1 MNQSINQVFLEILG
15 KMYLTF
21 FVSLHSFIFAEI
33 NFFRRVFHS
42 ETVFMSESPSFFTYK
57 EIGLTLSG
65 PTVCKKVHPQFLL
78 LRKAINIEL
87 IRPKFFYFSYYY
99 VVSPVKNVL
108 APKPHG
114 KRYKNIFVK
123 NFSIFYYW
131 SNQILHFTPFEK
143 AYNIGLLTSILHFFQ
158 FSLKLR
164 LNLILWG
171 GSMNQFCRHRKGCT
185 FLHIAGLDLIFTH
198 VSKTGLII
206 NSITLLQWYLKI

>member
-78 LRKAINIEL
+78 LRKAINRDGFYRNIYLVFSQISVLCIHILSCPGVFDNTYVFDEVVQ
-87 IRPKFFYFSYYY
+87 RPDSTISAKNESVQQRSTKFSFIS
-99 VVSPVKNVL
+99 
-108 APKPHG
+108 
-114 KRYKNIFVK
+114 R
-123 NFSIFYYW
+123 
-131 SNQILHFTPFEK
+131 
-143 AYNIGLLTSILHFFQ
+143 
-158 FSLKLR
+158 
-164 LNLILWG
+164 
-171 GSMNQFCRHRKGCT
+171 QFCNTKMQ
-185 FLHIAGLDLIFTH
+185 FLTIQLVD
-198 VSKTGLII
+198 I
-206 NSITLLQWYLKI
+206 NSSIISSPSSSSYSSSGSLSASDISS